1 VASTDFLLFNE
12 RIVPGPDSP
21 LATTVADTKEIR
33 LRHDQN
39 APSFR
44 FAALHF
50 KRPEANQIRYRLEP
64 QETEWVDA
72 GERTEASYTN
82 LAPGEYTFRVIAA
95 NSDGVWNAEGAS
107 LRLVIEPPW
116 WTRWWAYI
124 VYALALGAAVFGIDR
139 YQRSRIARRQREEL
153 RESELRHAKEIEA
166 AYRQLQ
172 QTKEQLVQ
180 QEKLASLGSL
190 TAGIAHE
197 IKNPLNFVNN
207 FAEVNAELAQELDEA
222 VERGDFDEARQILAD
237 LRGNAEQITKHG
249 KRADSIVRSMMQ
261 HARGESSERE
271 TVVVNDY
278 VGEYVGLAWHGMR
291 ARDHGFSAEVI
302 REFADDAGSVSVQP
316 QEIGRVLLNLL
327 NNAFHAVQEKA
338 EFAGDSFVPEVR
350 VATRRSG
357 DSVEIRVSDNGSGIP
372 EGLREK
378 IFEPFFT
385 TKATGEGT
393 GLGLSL
399 SHEIVTQGHG
409 GSLTVGA
416 SNGGGAEFVV
426 RLPAG

>member
-1 VASTDFLLFNE
+1 
-12 RIVPGPDSP
+12 
-21 LATTVADTKEIR
+21 
-33 LRHDQN
+33 
-39 APSFR
+39 
-44 FAALHF
+44 
-50 KRPEANQIRYRLEP
+50 
-64 QETEWVDA
+64 
-72 GERTEASYTN
+72 
-82 LAPGEYTFRVIAA
+82 
-95 NSDGVWNAEGAS
+95 
-107 LRLVIEPPW
+107 
-116 WTRWWAYI
+116 

-426 RLPAG
+426 RLPAR